1 MAKKKKQEAEV
12 EAEPKPVPKER
23 PKVPKEK
30 NPLLAILTILLI
42 LVGAGELGL
51 CGYYGFGVF
60 QDFRAMRQYEAEQ
73 KAREEA
79 QAARGTV
86 VGSTF
91 GPTLKVENGTVTWR
105 RETDQLTGSSLS
117 DQTQTAAPSQSGSGG
132 EDSRSRISVP
142 NIPYLL
148 ADMGEDEESQTPEQG
163 AVTPAGGASTAA

>member
-1 MAKKKKQEAEV
+1 MAKKKKQEAE
-12 EAEPKPVPKER
+12 AEPKPVPKEM

-30 NPLLAILTILLI
+30 NPLLTILTILLI

-79 QAARGTV
+79 QATRGTV

-91 GPTLKVENGTVTWR
+91 GPTLKVENGTVTWQ

-132 EDSRSRISVP
+132 EDRQFRISVP

-148 ADMGEDEESQTPEQG
+148 ADMGEDEETQPPEQG
-163 AVTPAGGASTAA
+163 TVPPTDGSSTAA